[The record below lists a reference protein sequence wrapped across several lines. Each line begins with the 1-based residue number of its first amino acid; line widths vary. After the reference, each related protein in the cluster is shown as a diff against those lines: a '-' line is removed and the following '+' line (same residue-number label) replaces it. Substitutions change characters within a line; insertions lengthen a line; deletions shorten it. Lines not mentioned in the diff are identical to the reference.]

1 MAAKFIKMSFTCL
14 TKEGFVPL
22 YNSLVRPHLEYAI
35 QANCPYLKKDI
46 SHLERI
52 TMEAARW
59 VKGLKGITYE
69 ERLKALNQQP
79 LEKRR
84 LRNDLLL
91 THKLLNNQIDL
102 EVTLLFKFSRRSS
115 LRQLHQTGKT
125 RRRRRNSFKRRVV
138 KYWNH

>member
-1 MAAKFIKMSFTCL
+1 MSFTCL

-22 YNSLVRPHLEYAI
+22 YNSKVRLHLEYAI

-46 SHLERI
+46 NHLEKI
-52 TMEAARW
+52 QMAAARW

-69 ERLKALNQQP
+69 EGLKALNQQP

-84 LRNDLLL
+84 QRNNLVL

-102 EVTLLFKFSRRSS
+102 EVTELFKFSRRSS
-115 LRQLHQTGKT
+115 LRQLHQTGRT
-125 RRRRRNSFKRRVV
+125 CRRRRNSFTCRAA
-138 KYWNH
+138 KYWNR